1 MTLSV
6 LAAQQQELFDG
17 FGMFGIVKETGV
29 DDEGL
34 VEFHEKYY
42 PFPLY
47 CDKSYSFYQA
57 LGDRKVS
64 IGILM
69 NPVSLIT
76 MACGAYQRI
85 TTKGI
90 GGNVGKGEGLVQGG
104 IIVFDTNGKPK
115 YAYEEDTG
123 HDLPVKDIL
132 AAISAVRRDSESDG
146 QE

>member
-6 LAAQQQELFDG
+6 LAAQKKELFQG
-17 FGMFGIVKETGV
+17 FGMFAIVKETGV

-34 VEFHEKYY
+34 VDFHDKYFSY
-42 PFPLY
+42 PLF

-64 IGILM
+64 VGILI

-76 MACGAYQRI
+76 MACSAYQRI
-85 TTKGI
+85 TSKGI
-90 GGNVGKGEGLVQGG
+90 SGNVGKGEGLVQGG
-104 IIVFDTNGKPK
+104 IIIFDTKGKPK

-132 AAISAVRRDSESDG
+132 AAVSAVRRESE

>member
-1 MTLSV
+1 M
-6 LAAQQQELFDG
+6 LAAQKAELFEG

-34 VEFHEKYY
+34 VDFYDTYFSY
-42 PFPLY
+42 PLF

-64 IGILM
+64 VSILL
-69 NPVSLIT
+69 NPVSLIS
-76 MACGAYQRI
+76 MACSAYDRI
-85 TTKGI
+85 TSKKI
-90 GGNVGKGEGLVQGG
+90 SGNVGKGEGLVQGG
-104 IIVFDTNGKPK
+104 IIIFDAKGKPR

-132 AAISAVRRDSESDG
+132 AAINAVRREQAEGSSESK
-146 QE
+146 

>member
-6 LAAQQQELFDG
+6 LAAHQKEAFEG

-29 DDEGL
+29 DDGGL
-34 VEFHEKYY
+34 MEFHEKYFSY
-42 PFPLY
+42 PLF

-64 IGILM
+64 AAIIL
-69 NPVSLIT
+69 NPISLIT
-76 MACGAYQRI
+76 MACDAYMRI
-85 TTKGI
+85 TSKGI

-104 IIVFDTNGKPK
+104 IIIFDKKGKPRF
-115 YAYEEDTG
+115 AYEEDTG

-132 AAISAVRRDSESDG
+132 AAINAVRRDSEPHY
-146 QE
+146 